1 MREEH
6 EKLEEVWKSIPNFP
20 RYEISS
26 KGRIKSYT
34 SSLHPEGKIL
44 KTHKKEDGYIT
55 VVLLSGNDRTSGNRQ
70 HTKQLHRLVAEAFI
84 PIPDELKHIPTE
96 KLHVDHIIPVSM
108 GGEII
113 NEDGTYNLR
122 WVTPKGNANNPYTVE
137 NQKIA
142 KKHSMKKVFQY
153 DENLTLVATYP
164 STADCARELN
174 KSQGNI
180 ASCCDGALKRYLG
193 CIFSYEE
200 LTSMKQR
207 ERLEKKMEY
216 QRKRNY
222 ENTIEAGK
230 RYYKRNID
238 KMRERCNIAS
248 KKYYK
253 ANTEKVK
260 ARMKKYYSENIDK
273 IRELGK
279 RYREANREEL
289 NRKRRE
295 YYQKNKE
302 KFREQYKRRKE
313 QKNGN

>member
-1 MREEH
+1 MREH
-6 EKLEEVWKSIPNFP
+6 EELEEVWRPIQGFP

-34 SSLHPEGKIL
+34 SSLYPEGKIL
-44 KTHKKEDGYIT
+44 KTYKKEDGYIT
-55 VVLLSGNDRTSGNRQ
+55 VLLVSGDDRASGNRKCTQ
-70 HTKQLHRLVAEAFI
+70 HLHRLVAEAFI
-84 PIPDELKHIPTE
+84 PIPEELKDIPMK

-137 NQKIA
+137 NQKNA
-142 KKHSMKKVFQY
+142 KRHTMKKVFQY
-153 DENLTLVATYP
+153 DENLNLIATYP

-193 CIFSYEE
+193 YIFSYEE
-200 LTSMKQR
+200 LTDMEQR
-207 ERLEKKMEY
+207 ERLEKEMEY

-230 RYYKRNID
+230 RYYYRNIE

-260 ARMKKYYSENIDK
+260 ARMKKYYNENIDR

>member
-1 MREEH
+1 MREN
-6 EKLEEVWKSIPNFP
+6 EKLEEVWRPIQGFP

-34 SSLHPEGKIL
+34 SSQYPEGKIL

-55 VVLLSGNDRTSGNRQ
+55 VVLLSGNDRASGNRRCTQ
-70 HTKQLHRLVAEAFI
+70 QLHRLVAEAFI
-84 PIPDELKHIPTE
+84 PIPEELKDIPIK

-122 WVTPKGNANNPYTVE
+122 WVTPKGNANNPYTVV
-137 NQKIA
+137 NQKNA
-142 KKHSMKKVFQY
+142 KRNTMKKVFQY
-153 DENLTLVATYP
+153 DENLNLIATYP
-164 STADCARELN
+164 STADCSRELN

-193 CIFSYEE
+193 YIFSYEE

-207 ERLEKKMEY
+207 ERLENEMEY
-216 QRKRNY
+216 QRQRNY
-222 ENTIEAGK
+222 DNTIKAGK
-230 RYYKRNID
+230 RYYKRNIE

-260 ARMKKYYSENIDK
+260 ARMKKYYSENIER